1 MKRLITFIIAV
12 MVGVSLLGQGQST
25 TRDITIVKTAPTL
38 FLKGSGAVLDFNT
51 SDITLTQSS
60 NQLLLGGGNLSLG
73 ANSLLGTGSIG
84 LTGSRFLKAWVT
96 DIESTNSPTV
106 NGTPISSIYA
116 PLSNPTLTGS
126 VLVPTPTL
134 AGQAANKS
142 YVDGLI
148 ATGISWVAPV
158 EDIVSTLANGISI
171 NLRYILSTNNHI
183 YYSNGDNTWTDLGV
197 TTTGLACYVKADVAA
212 PTNYVGQYNYNGSA
226 WVYIGSLSAHSDL
239 SGLQGGQSGQY
250 YHLNNAE
257 YVRQGQAATSVLNG
271 YLSST
276 DWSTFNSKQATIT
289 SGNLTESVT
298 GLEFDQTRAVI
309 GGSAALS
316 LTSGYT
322 IPTTTQMANAA
333 TAYGWGNHAS
343 AGYIT
348 SSGSIT
354 GSANSVKSN
363 ATTGIAQLTG
373 MGTGTTRVYTVP
385 DANATLLY
393 SGGALGTPASGN
405 ASNLTNFPTLNQNTT
420 GTANIAGGTAGAI
433 PYQSAANT
441 TGVLAASTT
450 ANKMLLSGASAAPTW
465 STSTI
470 PTSAGASVRKA
481 VVSDGTDYVLS
492 SATLP
497 ASGDIVNKQ
506 GLTDVID
513 SLLSAATPGPEL
525 SGGHT
530 MVITTTG
537 NTTVTSP
544 TSGKLVNEQAWSDKI
559 DSTLAAATD
568 ITDITLD
575 ITDEVIIS
583 VSDTTVTPE
592 LGRIVY
598 KTSDNHFYGCVSTVA
613 TSTPKWKRLDN

>member
-38 FLKGSGAVLDFNT
+38 FLKGAGAVLDFNT
-51 SDITLTQSS
+51 GDITLTQSS

-84 LTGSRFLKAWVT
+84 LTGSRFTKIWLT
-96 DIESTNSPTV
+96 DLESTNSPTV

-158 EDIVSTLANGISI
+158 EDIVSTLANGIAI

-212 PTNYVGQYNYNGSA
+212 PTNYVGQYNYNGAA

-239 SGLQGGQSGQY
+239 SGLQGGQVGQY

-271 YLSST
+271 YLTST
-276 DWSTFNSKQATIT
+276 DWSTFNSKQSAIT

-309 GGSAALS
+309 GGSLALS

-322 IPTTTQMANAA
+322 IPTTTQVSNAS

-348 SSGSIT
+348 ASGSIT

-393 SGGALGTPASGN
+393 NGGALGTPTSGS
-405 ASNLTNFPTLNQNTT
+405 AANLTSFPTLNQSTT

-433 PYQSAANT
+433 PYQSGANT
-441 TGVLAASTT
+441 TTVLAASTT
-450 ANKMLLSGASAAPTW
+450 ANKMLLSNASAAPTW

-470 PTSAGASVRKA
+470 PTSAGASARKA
-481 VVSDGTDYVLS
+481 LVSDGTDYKLS

-497 ASGDIVNKQ
+497 VSGDIVNKQ
-506 GLTDVID
+506 IQKV
-513 SLLSAATPGPEL
+513 A
-525 SGGHT
+525 
-530 MVITTTG
+530 
-537 NTTVTSP
+537 N
-544 TSGKLVNEQAWSDKI
+544 

-568 ITDITLD
+568 IADISEE
-575 ITDEVIIS
+575 ITDNVIIS
-583 VSDTTVTPE
+583 VSDTTVTPA

-598 KTSDNHFYGCVSTVA
+598 KTSNNHFYGCISTTA
-613 TSTPKWKRLDN
+613 TSTPKWVRLDN